1 MAGISSIIDQIREL
15 ILFPVKIP
23 ELYKSLGVTPPS
35 GILINGPTGCGKTSL
50 AMAIA
55 GELGLPFFKV
65 PIGFI
70 SSSMIYFGLDL
81 EHAS

>member
-23 ELYKSLGVTPPS
+23 ELYKTLGVTPPS
-35 GILINGPTGCGKTSL
+35 GVLINGPTGCGKTSL
-50 AMAIA
+50 ALAIA

-65 PIGFI
+65 IILYFI
-70 SSSMIYFGLDL
+70 
-81 EHAS
+81 